1 MSKEAKK
8 FKEKLLN
15 LKKKGE
21 YIIGYGAPARV
32 STITNFANID
42 SDLIQYII
50 DDSPLKQH
58 KYSPGKHIRILP
70 KKNNIN
76 NKIKTV
82 IVFAYEYFDDI
93 RKQFKKLKVIFYK
106 PIPFKK
112 LK

>member
-1 MSKEAKK
+1 MS
-8 FKEKLLN
+8 
-15 LKKKGE
+15 LKKGGA

-32 STITNFANID
+32 STITNFAKIN

-58 KYSPGKHIRILP
+58 RYSPGQHIRILP

-76 NKIKTV
+76 NKIQTV

-93 RKQFKKLKVIFYK
+93 RRQFKKLKVIFYK

-112 LK
+112 LKWIIY